1 MNQRN
6 KTKLAVLIP
15 SHKPLDRWYLLN
27 DGLFGALRILSKKY
41 NIKVFGYS
49 DVPAFIDKHRF
60 AIQLFDNS
68 SSLRYWLKG
77 FSPKYVIG
85 YGEADKTWDEVIEQD
100 YLPTDESIYRLGL
113 NTQGLGSFSTHIEF
127 YATDTDYFKPIQA
140 NRVYPALF
148 TMPIANPKQL
158 PPGSLALIS
167 GSNDFQEVFESGHIV
182 STTTRTPLV
191 YSQAQ
196 GVITNDIEVA
206 LEALSCNTPVL
217 TTLLDL
223 DGLWKCPDDEIG
235 QAYLQMVISFNNSE
249 LDLRKDFI
257 ESKADHIKLAER
269 IRKCLTHTA

>member
-15 SHKPLDRWYLLN
+15 SEKPLDAWYLLN
-27 DGLFGALRILSKKY
+27 DGLFGALRILAKKY

-49 DVPAFIDKHRF
+49 DVPAFIDRHKF

-68 SSLRYWLKG
+68 SSLKYWLKG
-77 FSPKYVIG
+77 FSPRYVIG
-85 YGEADKTWDEVIEQD
+85 YGEAKRGWDDVTEQD
-100 YLPTDESIYRLGL
+100 YLPSDESIYRLGL
-113 NTQGLGSFSTHIEF
+113 NTQGLGSFSTYIDTF
-127 YATDTDYFKPIQA
+127 ATDTDYFRPIQA
-140 NRVYPALF
+140 NRVYPTLF
-148 TMPIANPKQL
+148 TMPIANVKQL

-167 GSNDFQEVFESGHIV
+167 GSEQFEEVVESGHLV

-217 TTLLDL
+217 TTSLDF
-223 DGLWKCPDDEIG
+223 DGLWKCPDNEIG

-249 LDLRKDFI
+249 VDLRSDYI
-257 ESKADHIKLAER
+257 VNKADHIKLAER
-269 IRKCLTHTA
+269 IRKCL